1 MRQLYIFTAGD
12 ADAREHLNDSIRNP
26 QPSSLLDAHLSAE
39 RANYLRSLLPDP
51 EHFYAW
57 GAVPGERNIPM
68 WTQMQDG
75 DIVLTVFENRY
86 RYVSSV
92 IVKIHN
98 PDLARAIWGQ
108 TSEGAEGKTWEYMYI
123 LTQPRAVDVH
133 VTSKPVIDYLQKG
146 YFGFARIK
154 DQRLAKIRGTYGS
167 LENFVEK
174 IFSTVVPP
182 PAYEQDLATAEA
194 TADPTVFDSDSL
206 VDARQKVMAEIV
218 RRRGQPKFRKDLIR
232 AYGGKCAVTGCDIE
246 AVLEAAHIISY
257 MDGNTNHVV
266 NGLLLRTDIHT
277 LFDLG
282 LLKIDAVGRI
292 HIADTLFGSVYEKY
306 GSKKIRFPAQKNDHP
321 DPGALT
327 KKFGAVA

>member
-26 QPSSLLDAHLSAE
+26 QPSTLLDAHLPVE
-39 RANYLRSLLPDP
+39 RAGYLRSLLPDS

-57 GAVPGERNIPM
+57 GSVPSKRIISWWN
-68 WTQMQDG
+68 QMQDG

-92 IVKIHN
+92 IAKIHN
-98 PDLARAIWGQ
+98 ADLARAIWGQ
-108 TSEGAEGKTWEYMYI
+108 TSEGPEGKTWEYMYI

-133 VTSKPVIDYLQKG
+133 VTSKPVIDYLNNG
-146 YFGFARIK
+146 YRGFARIG
-154 DQRLAKIRGTYGS
+154 DERLAKIRGTYGN
-167 LENFVEK
+167 LEDFVEK

-194 TADPTVFDSDSL
+194 TADPTVFDSDNL

-232 AYGGKCAVTGCDIE
+232 AYGGKCAVTGCEIE
-246 AVLEAAHIISY
+246 AVLEAAHIIPY
-257 MDGNTNHVV
+257 MDGDTNHVV
-266 NGLLLRTDIHT
+266 NGLLLRADVHT

-282 LLKIDAVGRI
+282 VLKIDATGRI
-292 HIADTLFGSVYEKY
+292 HIADALFGSVYEKY
-306 GSKKIRFPAQKNDHP
+306 GGKKIRFPAQKSDHP
-321 DPGALT
+321 DSGALT